1 MNGVFEQ
8 EMFLGVDLT
17 VYIRLGIAFIVGAVL
32 GFERSLKR
40 KNASIKTAVVITV
53 ASCLLTIVSIEASQ
67 IYAEAYVRPMD
78 PLRLAAQI
86 VSGIGFL
93 GAGLIMARNQATI
106 SGLTTAALMWSSA
119 GFGIAIGAGF
129 FKEALIALVFVIAGI
144 EVMPYIAK
152 WLGPKHLSTR
162 RIEIELKLSP
172 ELDATIVIQKLKEYG
187 MKLGQMHLKDL
198 KDGKTQLHFEA
209 LLNEKIYITQVHE
222 HIKKIDGVLS
232 IEIKGL

>member
-1 MNGVFEQ
+1 
-8 EMFLGVDLT
+8 MFSGDMILGVDTT
-17 VYIRLGIAFIVGAVL
+17 VYIRLGIAFVVGVIL

-67 IYAEAYVRPMD
+67 MYAEAYKTPMD
-78 PLRLAAQI
+78 PLRLSAQI

-93 GAGLIMARNQATI
+93 GAGLIIARNQATI

-119 GFGIAIGAGF
+119 GLGIAIGAGF
-129 FKEALIALVFVIAGI
+129 YKEALIALVFMIIGI
-144 EVMPYIAK
+144 EVMPHLIK
-152 WLGPKHLSTR
+152 MFGPRHLSTR
-162 RIEIELKLSP
+162 RIEVAIKLSID
-172 ELDATIVIQKLKEYG
+172 LDATMVIQKLKEYG

-198 KDGKTQLHFEA
+198 KEGETQLHFEA
-209 LLNEKIYITQVHE
+209 LLDEKIYITQLHAY
-222 HIKKIDGVLS
+222 INQIDGVLS

>member
-1 MNGVFEQ
+1 MFDQ
-8 EMFLGVDLT
+8 ELFLGVEFT

-53 ASCLLTIVSIEASQ
+53 ASCLLTIVSIEASKM
-67 IYAEAYVRPMD
+67 YADAYVRPMD

-93 GAGLIMARNQATI
+93 GAGLIIARNQATI

-129 FKEALIALVFVIAGI
+129 FKEALVALVLVIVGI
-144 EVMPYIAK
+144 EIMPYIAK
-152 WLGPKHLSTR
+152 LLGPKQLSTR
-162 RIEIELKLSP
+162 LIEIELKLSP
-172 ELDATIVIQKLKEYG
+172 KVNATMVIQNLKEYG

-198 KDGKTQLHFEA
+198 KDGETQLHFEA
-209 LLNEKIYITQVHE
+209 SLDEKIYITEVHNY
-222 HIKKIDGVLS
+222 IKQIDGVMR

>member
-1 MNGVFEQ
+1 MEELNL
-8 EMFLGVDLT
+8 FLGVEYY
-17 VYIRLGIAFIVGAVL
+17 VYIRIALAFVVGMIL

-67 IYAEAYVRPMD
+67 MYAEAYTRPMD

-93 GAGLIMARNQATI
+93 GAGLIMAKNQATI
-106 SGLTTAALMWSSA
+106 SGLTTAAIMWSSA

-129 FKEALIALVFVIAGI
+129 FKEAIVALLFVIVGI
-144 EVMPYIAK
+144 EIMPYIAK
-152 WLGPKHLSTR
+152 WLGPKQLSTR
-162 RIEIELKLSP
+162 RIEIELELSP
-172 ELDATIVIQKLKEYG
+172 DVNATSIIQRLKEYG
-187 MKLGQMHLKDL
+187 MKLGQMHLEDL

-209 LLNEKIYITQVHE
+209 LIDEKIYITQVHD
-222 HIKKIDGVLS
+222 HIKKIDGVIS
-232 IEIKGL
+232 IDIKGL